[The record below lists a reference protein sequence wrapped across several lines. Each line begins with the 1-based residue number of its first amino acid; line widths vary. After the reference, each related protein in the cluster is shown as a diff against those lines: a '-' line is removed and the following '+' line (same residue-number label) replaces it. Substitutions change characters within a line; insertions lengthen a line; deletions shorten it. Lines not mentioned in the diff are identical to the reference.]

1 MIVGLREEHDL
12 TRQVRRCTTVT
23 SYGVGSSASAS
34 KCILTSW
41 SVSAAQVVILQ
52 DQYAVGQRV
61 DMIVSPAR
69 LPHVVTALTQA
80 GLNYDDIDSDIQK
93 YEVTS

>member
-1 MIVGLREEHDL
+1 M
-12 TRQVRRCTTVT
+12 
-23 SYGVGSSASAS
+23 
-34 KCILTSW
+34 
-41 SVSAAQVVILQ
+41 VILQ

-69 LPHVVTALTQA
+69 LPHVVAALTQA